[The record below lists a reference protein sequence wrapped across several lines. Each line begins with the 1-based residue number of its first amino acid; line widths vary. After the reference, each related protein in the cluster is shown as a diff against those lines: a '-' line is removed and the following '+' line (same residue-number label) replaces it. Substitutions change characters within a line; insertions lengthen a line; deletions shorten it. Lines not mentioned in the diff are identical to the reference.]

1 VAVHRREHQRADHAE
16 LTAGADYTKR
26 ITPDGLKVDP
36 STADVDTS
44 SLASTFDTKTAG
56 RVGFDTELTFK
67 RGDTVGD
74 DAPYTTLK
82 YGVSGFLVI
91 RRGVAY
97 TTAWTTS
104 QKVEV
109 YPITCGEPQNSSP
122 AANEVMKFVSPMK
135 VTDSPRPPRRS
146 PDGPQ
151 HRGHPGAG
159 QAPGTHRHGVHP
171 RRPCG

>member
-1 VAVHRREHQRADHAE
+1 MADLISDGKTRVVWLSTVANINAPTVAE

-26 ITPDGLKVDP
+26 ITPDGLKTDP

-44 SLASTFDTKTAG
+44 SLASTFDTKTVG
-56 RVGFDTELTFK
+56 RIGVDVELTFK
-67 RGDTVGD
+67 RGDNVQD
-74 DAPYTTLK
+74 DAPFTTLK

-97 TTAWTTS
+97 ATAWATG

-135 VTDSPRPPRRS
+135 VTD
-146 PDGPQ
+146 
-151 HRGHPGAG
+151 
-159 QAPGTHRHGVHP
+159 APATAATVA
-171 RRPCG
+171 

>member
-1 VAVHRREHQRADHAE
+1 MADLISDGKTRVAWLSTVANINAPTVAE

-97 TTAWTTS
+97 TTAWTVG

-135 VTDSPRPPRRS
+135 VTDSP
-146 PDGPQ
+146 
-151 HRGHPGAG
+151 AT
-159 QAPGTHRHGVHP
+159 AATVA
-171 RRPCG
+171 

>member
-1 VAVHRREHQRADHAE
+1 MADLISDGKTRVAWLSTVANINAPTVAE

-26 ITPDGLKVDP
+26 ITPDGLKIDP

-74 DAPYTTLK
+74 DAPFTTLK
-82 YGVSGFLVI
+82 YGVSGFLVV

-97 TTAWTTS
+97 TTAWTVG

-122 AANEVMKFVSPMK
+122 AANEVLKFVSPMK
-135 VTDSPRPPRRS
+135 VTD
-146 PDGPQ
+146 
-151 HRGHPGAG
+151 
-159 QAPGTHRHGVHP
+159 APATAATVA
-171 RRPCG
+171 

>member
-1 VAVHRREHQRADHAE
+1 MADLISDGKTRVAWASTIANINAPTVAE

-26 ITPDGLKVDP
+26 ITPDGLKIDP

-82 YGVSGFLVI
+82 YGVSGFLVV

-97 TTAWTTS
+97 STAWTVG

-135 VTDSPRPPRRS
+135 VTD
-146 PDGPQ
+146 
-151 HRGHPGAG
+151 
-159 QAPGTHRHGVHP
+159 APATAATVA
-171 RRPCG
+171 